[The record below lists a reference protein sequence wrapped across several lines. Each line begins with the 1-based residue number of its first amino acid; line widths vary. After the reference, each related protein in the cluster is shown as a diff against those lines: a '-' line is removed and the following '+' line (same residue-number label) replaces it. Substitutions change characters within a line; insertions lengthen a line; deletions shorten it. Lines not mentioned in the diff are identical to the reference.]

1 MLHKVVAQPGKEP
14 RDWAVVTFA
23 DPGEG
28 SEEVFNFF
36 FSELPEIVDATL
48 IFGQQRKELKDAFGT
63 ILIEGLLPAFE
74 HLKRIRASVGVDI
87 PMLNRNQH
95 FEDFA
100 GKLWHTYKDLWPQAI
115 APMGYNIGF
124 VFQDD
129 GKFEK
134 EWKAFQT
141 QHQNIPAT
149 LGDFLRK
156 QRSDWQCELAAFR
169 NDYLEHRKPEVA
181 KFENLYEPKT
191 AEFIFERG
199 WKTIA
204 EVSVL
209 FLSRHLPASTR
220 LEVVPPQE
228 QNPTRPRHFRFAVA
242 PGVRFV
248 RPGDGSDARRS
259 SQ

>member
-1 MLHKVVAQPGKEP
+1 MLHKVVAEPGKEP
-14 RDWAVVTFA
+14 RDWAVVAFA

-28 SEEVFNFF
+28 SEEVVNFF

-48 IFGQQRKELKDAFGT
+48 IFGHQRKELKDAFGT

-87 PMLNRNQH
+87 PILNRSQH

-100 GKLWHTYKDLWPQAI
+100 GRLWHAYKDLWPQAI
-115 APMGYNIGF
+115 ATMGYNIGF
-124 VFQDD
+124 AFQED
-129 GKFEK
+129 GKFETG
-134 EWKAFQT
+134 WNVFQNE
-141 QHQNIPAT
+141 HQNIPTA

-181 KFENLYEPKT
+181 NFEKLYEPKT
-191 AEFIFERG
+191 AEFLFERG
-199 WKTIA
+199 WKSIA

-220 LEVVPPQE
+220 LEVIPPQE
-228 QNPTRPRHFRFAVA
+228 QNPMRQRRFRFAVA
-242 PGVRFV
+242 RGVRFV
-248 RPGDGSDARRS
+248 RP
-259 SQ
+259 